1 MCSPRWA
8 SWYAKL
14 PDTAKAQAVQTAY
27 TYASELAKYHTNSG
41 YDADSWVLRL
51 KAVEDELNLDPSD
64 YFIAKALSKQNGTS
78 LREAALNAGFDP
90 ATTAAIIATDFSAQ
104 GSFTDP
110 YTPGYEYVLSSAQKE
125 RYESMFRKKFVAAY
139 TDYGLGQL
147 TGAELSDEVSDLVSE
162 VNAEVK
168 REMSNWL
175 YGQGISPTQK
185 K

>member
-64 YFIAKALSKQNGTS
+64 YFIAKALSKAEWHLPPGSRPQ
-78 LREAALNAGFDP
+78 RGF
-90 ATTAAIIATDFSAQ
+90 
-104 GSFTDP
+104 
-110 YTPGYEYVLSSAQKE
+110 
-125 RYESMFRKKFVAAY
+125 
-139 TDYGLGQL
+139 
-147 TGAELSDEVSDLVSE
+147 
-162 VNAEVK
+162 
-168 REMSNWL
+168 
-175 YGQGISPTQK
+175 
-185 K
+185 

>member
-51 KAVEDELNLDPSD
+51 RAAEDELNLDPSD
-64 YFIAKALSKQNGTS
+64 YFIAKALSKQSGGS
-78 LREAALNAGFDP
+78 LREAALGAGFDP
-90 ATTAAIIATDFSAQ
+90 ATTASVIAADFSAQ

-125 RYESMFRKKFVAAY
+125 RYESMFREKFVSAY
-139 TDYGLGQL
+139 TDYGLEGL
-147 TGAELSDEVSDLVSE
+147 TGTELSDEVSDLVSE
-162 VNAEVK
+162 INAEVK